1 MLKLLILLLLFSCST
16 YKAKKNREFTDQKV
30 SNFVSYWK
38 KENPQVDDRDYKKLY
53 SKYLDSVEN
62 IFLKEGMAQNIDY
75 YLDSLKEIDKSLEI
89 GTKNYQ
95 ELYTETDPNTKKT
108 RVITELYDSLIE
120 ERSDKLLDFYG
131 FNFYSKLMK
140 NRNKFVKKEK
150 SDFNFPL

>member
-62 IFLKEGMAQNIDY
+62 IFLKEGMAQSIDY